1 MIQKSL
7 FNQTIIQTNN
17 ELVAECRDLFRSHG
31 ASPQLIKK
39 FQETITHHYEN
50 FGRSFAWRKNI
61 TPYHIVVS
69 EIMLQQ
75 TQTHRVAEKFE
86 LFIARFPDFA
96 TLAAAPFEEVLR
108 TWKGLGYNRRAMN
121 LQKIAQLVTQGYSG
135 ALPSEPEV
143 LETFPGIG
151 KATAASICAFA
162 YNKPTTFIETNLRT
176 VFIYFFYPTK
186 TDIHDKE
193 LMPLIEKTVDQSN
206 PREWYYALMDYG
218 VMLKKTIGN
227 LSRQSKHHTK
237 QSRFEGSDRQIR
249 GMILQALLDTPGVTQ
264 NMLIKRLD
272 KEEERVLKILKQLKS
287 EGFIQNHKRLLM
299 LS

>member
-1 MIQKSL
+1 MQENL
-7 FNQTIIQTNN
+7 FNQTVTQTNK
-17 ELVAECRDLFRSHG
+17 ELVQECRDLFVSQG
-31 ASPQLIKK
+31 MSKQCIIK
-39 FQETITHHYEN
+39 FQETILHYYEH
-50 FGRSFAWRKNI
+50 FGRSFSWRKRI

-69 EIMLQQ
+69 EVMLQQ
-75 TQTHRVAEKFE
+75 TQTHRVIEKFE
-86 LFIARFPDFA
+86 LFITRFPNFA
-96 TLAAAPFEEVLR
+96 SLAAAPFEEVLR

-121 LQKIAQLVTQGYSG
+121 LQKIAQIVTQGYSG
-135 ALPSEPEV
+135 TLPSDPAV

-162 YNKPTTFIETNLRT
+162 YNKPTTFIETNVRT
-176 VFIYFFYPTK
+176 VFIYFFYPTAK
-186 TDIHDKE
+186 DIHDKE
-193 LMPLIEKTVDQSN
+193 LMPLIEKSVPKSD
-206 PREWYYALMDYG
+206 PRSWYYALMDYG

-287 EGFIQNHKRLLM
+287 EGFIQNRGRLLM

>member
-1 MIQKSL
+1 MQENL
-7 FNQTIIQTNN
+7 FNQTIIQTNK
-17 ELVAECRDLFRSHG
+17 ELVEECRDLFKAQGS
-31 ASPQLIKK
+31 SLELVKK
-39 FQETITHHYEN
+39 FQETILHYYEN
-50 FGRSFAWRKNI
+50 FGRSFSWRKEI

-75 TQTHRVAEKFE
+75 TQTHRVENKFE
-86 LFIARFPDFA
+86 LFTAQFPDFK
-96 TLAAAPFEEVLR
+96 TLASAPFEEVLR
-108 TWKGLGYNRRAMN
+108 VWKGLGYNRRAMN
-121 LQKIAQLVTQGYSG
+121 LQKIAQTVTQGYSG

-162 YNKPTTFIETNLRT
+162 YNKPTTFIETNVRT

-186 TDIHDKE
+186 TAIHDKD
-193 LMPLIEKTVDQSN
+193 LMPLIEKTVDKNN

-272 KEEERVLKILKQLKS
+272 KEEDRVLKILKQLKS
-287 EGFIQNHKRLLM
+287 EGFIQNHKQLLM